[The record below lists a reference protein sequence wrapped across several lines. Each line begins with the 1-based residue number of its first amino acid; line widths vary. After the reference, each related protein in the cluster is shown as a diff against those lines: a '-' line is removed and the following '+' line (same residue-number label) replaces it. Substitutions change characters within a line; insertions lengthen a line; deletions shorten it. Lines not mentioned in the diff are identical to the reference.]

1 MTRKR
6 SMGAASAYAAFAD
19 SEIDRNRSLTPL
31 RQRGCSLE
39 DEAPAVPQ
47 PFTVPLGDVVSV
59 DQEIPCRRKRSSA
72 GSDFFSS
79 VASEAGSSVAL
90 SPPPPSNSLHG
101 KSVLYRIFL
110 HTSSKGYIEFSFDNP
125 NSHDISMAFLSA
137 HLKPDQLPRKTPTDQ
152 VVLPIDGALQTMILT
167 PTKMEKR
174 VASNVNLRPTPQ
186 FTRSAST
193 DSACTLEKLQK
204 KIIQQRIQ
212 QETTALEKIKENL
225 ANWMS
230 SIVDCACCQ
239 DTTVAPDPEDK
250 NSTSKR
256 DRAGGGDRSPAT
268 ETLKKNGIGGLSFEE
283 TVLQEPKLSFEASI
297 ATDRSG
303 MK

>member
-1 MTRKR
+1 
-6 SMGAASAYAAFAD
+6 MGAASAFAAFAD
-19 SEIDRNRSLTPL
+19 SEIDGNRSLTPL

-39 DEAPAVPQ
+39 DEAPAEPQ
-47 PFTVPLGDVVSV
+47 PFTIRLGDVVSV
-59 DQEIPCRRKRSSA
+59 DQEIPCRRRKTSSA

-79 VASEAGSSVAL
+79 VASEAVSSVAL

-101 KSVLYRIFL
+101 KSAIYRIFL
-110 HTSSKGYIEFSFDNP
+110 HTSSNGYIEFCFDNA
-125 NSHDISMAFLSA
+125 NSHDILMAFLSA
-137 HLKPDQLPRKTPTDQ
+137 HLKPDQLPRKTPTNQ
-152 VVLPIDGALQTMILT
+152 VVPPMEGALQTMILT

-174 VASNVNLRPTPQ
+174 VASNVHLKQTPQ

-212 QETTALEKIKENL
+212 QETTPLEKIKENL
-225 ANWMS
+225 ASWMS

-239 DTTVAPDPEDK
+239 DTTVPPDPEDK
-250 NSTSKR
+250 NSAAKR
-256 DRAGGGDRSPAT
+256 PGAGGGGMSPAT
-268 ETLKKNGIGGLSFEE
+268 EVLKKKGIGGLSFEE
-283 TVLQEPKLSFEASI
+283 TVLQAPKLSFEASV
-297 ATDRSG
+297 ATDRSA